1 MTSRRMLKKKI
12 HHVVNNIVE
21 ECYSLQLENKAKQP
35 QTNKIIDETVSAFDD
50 LLTRMHN
57 VNEIQD
63 RNEMRK
69 FYESINADLEKM
81 SLAMMK
87 KLNSV

>member
-21 ECYSLQLENKAKQP
+21 ECYSLQLENKSKQP

-50 LLTRMHN
+50 LLTRMQN
-57 VNEIQD
+57 VKGIED